1 MSETP
6 EDLENEGNTKVGIA
20 IFRDTPEFWD
30 DERPP
35 LPVEIPFEQEFKR
48 ITPTALT
55 AMQAAFHGES
65 LGILLPVK
73 PRGRGRPKKK
83 TEPDL
88 ATTVGDAS
96 LRMQVMLRACH
107 EEKLKRQRESPC
119 YAAIAATTLE
129 SLGTSTIELLR
140 LGKSLPEA
148 VAAAVEQI
156 ESHAYGELS
165 KSLGGTYEE
174 GLARF
179 RSDQLKHEQ
188 HRQAMAALPVWKWQR
203 DAKGNWLPVPYE
215 AGLTALFPRPKYKG
229 KRRRTMWQ
237 ARITRF
243 LTEIVRDEMPESSE
257 VQIREAVSLRLAQY
271 RRHGFPR
278 EVFRAAILWVNE
290 QQKVHTSNVRRVAGA
305 KVAERRGVKKREK
318 LKKVFG
324 AGRGRFS

>member
-1 MSETP
+1 VSEAP
-6 EDLENEGNTKVGIA
+6 EH
-20 IFRDTPEFWD
+20 WD
-30 DERPP
+30 EDRPV
-35 LPVEIPFEQEFKR
+35 LPVEIPFEREFER
-48 ITPTALT
+48 ITPAALT

-73 PRGRGRPKKK
+73 PRRGRPKKK
-83 TEPDL
+83 TKPDL
-88 ATTVGDAS
+88 ATIVADAT
-96 LRMQVMLRACH
+96 LRLRVMLRACH
-107 EEKLKRQRESPC
+107 EEKLRRQRESPC

-188 HRQAMAALPVWKWQR
+188 HRKAMAALPVWKWQR

-229 KRRRTMWQ
+229 ERRRTMWQ

-243 LTEIVRDEMPESSE
+243 LTGIVRDEMPESSD

-305 KVAERRGVKKREK
+305 KVAGRRGLKKKRKVEK
-318 LKKVFG
+318 SIWS
-324 AGRGRFS
+324 RSREI